1 MAFELMQ
8 NFFLNHTLTR
18 KYLIFFTSS
27 IILFTSTNLAN
38 TARAADPIIPF
49 SNLKSV
55 SVKDNQI
62 LDQNGNVIRLLG
74 VNKSG
79 TEYACFQGWGI
90 FDGDFDVNTL
100 KAMQSWGINTVR
112 IPLNSGCWLGRNTG
126 ANKNYSGTI
135 YKSAISKIVKLMAN
149 QGMIAVLD
157 LHANPPRSGK
167 ALKSTQ
173 AAPNEDAV
181 AFWRS
186 VAIYFR
192 PQKNIV
198 FDLFNEPMGIDWA
211 CWRDGCLL
219 KNGVKSVGMQ
229 SLVTEIRMAGSS
241 APIMIEGK
249 GTATDLSGWELY
261 KPIDELNQLIASNHN
276 YPGMTGNNTLEAW
289 NKNYLPLSTK
299 FPIVT
304 GELGQSDCKHDYV
317 DKYMDWADLN
327 GISYLGW
334 TWNVLSKFWPCKG
347 GHSLITDS
355 KGTPSEHGIGFQ
367 NHFLANIHRMDEE

>member
-1 MAFELMQ
+1 MQKPNDNHPLVRKFVAF
-8 NFFLNHTLTR
+8 FASSVFL
-18 KYLIFFTSS
+18 ITS
-27 IILFTSTNLAN
+27 INLAN
-38 TARAADPIIPF
+38 TARAADSIIPL
-49 SNLKSV
+49 STLKSV

-62 LDQNGNVIRLLG
+62 LDQDGNVIRLLG

-79 TEYACFQGWGI
+79 TEYACSQGWGI
-90 FDGDFDVNTL
+90 FDGDFDANTL

-112 IPLNSGCWLGRNTG
+112 IPLNSGCWLGRSTG
-126 ANKNYSGTI
+126 ANSRYSGTI
-135 YKSAISKIVKLMAN
+135 YKTSISKIVKLMAA

-157 LHANPPRSGK
+157 LHANPPRGGK

-186 VAIYFR
+186 LAIYFR
-192 PQKNIV
+192 PQKNVV
-198 FDLFNEPMGIDWA
+198 FDLFNEPIGIDWA

-229 SLVTEIRMAGSS
+229 SLVTTIRTTGSI
-241 APIMIEGK
+241 APIMIEGR
-249 GTATDLSGWELY
+249 GTATDLSGWALY

-289 NKNYLPLSTK
+289 DKNYVPLSK
-299 FPIVT
+299 NFPIVT
-304 GELGQSDCKHDYV
+304 GELGQSDCKNDYV
-317 DKYMDWADLN
+317 DIYMDWADLN

-334 TWNVLSKFWPCKG
+334 TWNVTNKYWPCKG
-347 GHSLITDS
+347 GHSLISDE
-355 KGTPSEHGIGFQ
+355 KGTPSGHGEGFR
-367 NHFLANIHRMDEE
+367 NHFLANFQRVGEK

>member
-1 MAFELMQ
+1 MDLNLMQ
-8 NFFLNHTLTR
+8 KSPGNQPLAR
-18 KYLIFFTSS
+18 KIVIFFASLVFLVSS
-27 IILFTSTNLAN
+27 INLEN
-38 TARAADPIIPF
+38 TARAADPIIPL
-49 SNLKSV
+49 SILKSV

-62 LDQNGNVIRLLG
+62 LDQNGKVIRLLG

-79 TEYACFQGWGI
+79 TEYACSQGWGI
-90 FDGDFDVNTL
+90 FDGDFDINTL

-126 ANKNYSGTI
+126 SNSKYTGSI
-135 YKSAISKIVKLMAN
+135 YKSSISKIVRLMAA
-149 QGMIAVLD
+149 QGMIAVLN
-157 LHANPPRSGK
+157 LHWNPPRSGK

-186 VAIYFR
+186 VAVFFR

-304 GELGQSDCKHDYV
+304 GELGQPDCKHDYV
-317 DKYMDWADLN
+317 DEYMDWADAN
-327 GISYLGW
+327 GVSYLGW
-334 TWNVLSKFWPCKG
+334 TWNVTNKYWPCQG
-347 GHSLITDS
+347 GHSLITDE
-355 KGTPSEHGIGFQ
+355 KGTPSGHGEGFR
-367 NHFLANIHRMDEE
+367 NHFLADIKRIGKK